1 MTDMQKEK
9 YLQYLE
15 NAYKSYN
22 NLLGNFGSENHI
34 VKLYKA
40 LIEVLG
46 KGKAVDDQL
55 NIIDKD
61 KNNGSPLIN
70 EILDISEESFC
81 LIAAGNIVKK
91 LKAEKLI
98 HKEDKKI
105 NQLILDKIRIC
116 KDDVIPRN
124 VRLGFVSP
132 KCLRAI
138 ENIEIISDISVETLK
153 WANLINA

>member
-46 KGKAVDDQL
+46 KGKADL
-55 NIIDKD
+55 
-61 KNNGSPLIN
+61 
-70 EILDISEESFC
+70 
-81 LIAAGNIVKK
+81 
-91 LKAEKLI
+91 
-98 HKEDKKI
+98 
-105 NQLILDKIRIC
+105 
-116 KDDVIPRN
+116 
-124 VRLGFVSP
+124 
-132 KCLRAI
+132 
-138 ENIEIISDISVETLK
+138 
-153 WANLINA
+153 